1 MVVYCQ
7 MIGLENTCTGNIVW
21 IEWVR
26 CMKKK
31 KKEVMSLRKIR
42 KGDIRE
48 ITGRKENR

>member
-1 MVVYCQ
+1 

-31 KKEVMSLRKIR
+31 KKRGHEF
-42 KGDIRE
+42 
-48 ITGRKENR
+48 KEN